1 VEKAIQNAQVL
12 RFGTFEVDLRSGEVR
27 KGGLKLKLS
36 GQSFQVLAI
45 LLECPGQIVTRE
57 EFQKQL
63 WPETFVDV
71 DHSLNTAINKI
82 REVLGDSAEHPRY
95 VETLSRRGYRFIA
108 PVNGGVP
115 ASDQF
120 AGKIAPGILK
130 TGRKPLHYGV
140 LIVGSVLITIAS
152 IVLWKTV
159 SRVPRA
165 PKVLRFTP
173 LTSDGQAKMGQLV
186 TDGSRIYFNEVLPD
200 LRTLIAQVSVNGG
213 EAIPLAMRIKRP
225 LVLDLSKGGTDLLV
239 ANVDREGA
247 EGNSFWVQ
255 PVAGGSA
262 RRVGSVVGFDARFG
276 VDASSI
282 IYSTEHDVYSLRLD
296 GSSSRKLLTLD
307 GIPFGYRF
315 SRDARLFR
323 FTQLDPRTESMTIME
338 AHSDGTGLRKLFPGS
353 DGNWTTDGRF
363 FIFLDKRDGRLDLWA
378 GPEARSFPTRG
389 RDEKPIQVTAGPLN
403 FSDPLPSKDGKQIFA
418 IGGLQRAEVIRYDS
432 RSGQFVP
439 YLSGISAD
447 CLAFSSDG
455 DWVTYVSYPDGTLW
469 RSRLDGS
476 ERLQLTFSPMRALLP
491 RWSPDGKQIVFN
503 ANLPDTSWNIYL
515 IQSTGGTPQPILP
528 SEQGQMDANWS
539 PDGDSLV
546 FASFQDPVTAIYT
559 IDLGSKRIS
568 TLPASAG
575 LSSPRWSP
583 DGRYV
588 VAIRREHPA
597 LMQFDRTTQKWT
609 EAFGGYVN
617 FPSWSHDGK
626 SLYFE
631 STPSPEVV
639 ERIVRLRL
647 SDRKVETIAKLD
659 SIGRLTVGTS
669 GNWFGLAPDD
679 SPLLARD
686 ISTQEIYALEMDWP

>member
-1 VEKAIQNAQVL
+1 
-12 RFGTFEVDLRSGEVR
+12 
-27 KGGLKLKLS
+27 
-36 GQSFQVLAI
+36 
-45 LLECPGQIVTRE
+45 
-57 EFQKQL
+57 
-63 WPETFVDV
+63 
-71 DHSLNTAINKI
+71 
-82 REVLGDSAEHPRY
+82 
-95 VETLSRRGYRFIA
+95 
-108 PVNGGVP
+108 
-115 ASDQF
+115 
-120 AGKIAPGILK
+120 
-130 TGRKPLHYGV
+130 
-140 LIVGSVLITIAS
+140 
-152 IVLWKTV
+152 
-159 SRVPRA
+159 
-165 PKVLRFTP
+165 
-173 LTSDGQAKMGQLV
+173 LV